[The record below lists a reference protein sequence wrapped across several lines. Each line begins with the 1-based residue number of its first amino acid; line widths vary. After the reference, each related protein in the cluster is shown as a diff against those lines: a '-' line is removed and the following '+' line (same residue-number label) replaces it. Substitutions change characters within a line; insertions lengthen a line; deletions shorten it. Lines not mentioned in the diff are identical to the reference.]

1 MLNGDG
7 IENGK
12 KTTSTTTTT
21 TTIGLISKKITL
33 HVQHTFLYISLPLL
47 LHDYNVKLSTYTFHG
62 GNVVCSRKKLLLVFL
77 YGFFF
82 TPTHFHLTGRCCV
95 SKFVSFV
102 FSLSPYLFLCYPR
115 QPRH

>member
-47 LHDYNVKLSTYTFHG
+47 LHNYNVKLSSYIFHG
-62 GNVVCSRKKLLLVFL
+62 GNVVCSPPKN
-77 YGFFF
+77 
-82 TPTHFHLTGRCCV
+82 CCLC
-95 SKFVSFV
+95 SCSLS
-102 FSLSPYLFLCYPR
+102 FSLPLIFNLLAANISHFLHR
-115 QPRH
+115 F